1 MQYVGS
7 ISMLNLALIKIKNNA
22 KVLQFLYFVQFKFAV
37 KIVQEEIIIFRIK
50 RIKLGLYLI

>member
-1 MQYVGS
+1 
-7 ISMLNLALIKIKNNA
+7 MLNLALIKIKNNA